1 MPSSNQSHDTPLYC
15 INQVIGTDPRLYT
28 SQPPLVHLSALLI
41 KEAGEDWSQQWFR
54 GNLKEAGIRSE
65 ATLSWEPAKKDE
77 GSSLIYLL
85 LPNIRSCYPP

>member
-1 MPSSNQSHDTPLYC
+1 MPSSNQSHTLLYC
-15 INQVIGTDPRLYT
+15 INQVIGTT
-28 SQPPLVHLSALLI
+28 IHSQPPLVHLGALLI
-41 KEAGEDWSQQWFR
+41 KEVGLDWSQQWFR